1 MGIFNKVPEFR
12 FMSKRFI
19 AFALSALVIAAG
31 IFAFFAKGFNLGIDF
46 TGGTMIEAAFKEP
59 TRVGELRNRL
69 SSVGMGSAII
79 QAVGTEGNKFF
90 IKTLTVVEEA
100 EMDKK
105 LDALDQ
111 VANSI
116 RRSLMSPDDL
126 ASLDSGRV
134 DLNNVAEKALEDFF
148 VSRGIPGDDS
158 KEAASAIIS
167 LRKRSE
173 SGLITDMSELDSL
186 QLKQRVMTQ
195 LREKAFLGDFTF
207 LSVES
212 VGPQVGKDLR
222 TKTILATAWV
232 LLGMLIYIG
241 FRFKFIF
248 GLAAVITL
256 LHDVLVCLAAIIF
269 FQIEMSLPVVAALLT
284 IVGYSLNDTIVIF
297 DRVRDNVKS
306 MRRQGAAEI
315 IDASIN
321 QTLSRTLVTSL
332 TTLIAVLCLFFLG
345 GEVIHTFSAVLIV
358 GVIVGTYSSIFQ
370 SCAWLMNWERY
381 FLGRKKKFANK

>member
-12 FMSKRFI
+12 FMNKRFI
-19 AFALSALVIAAG
+19 AFAISGLVIAAG
-31 IFAFFAKGFNLGIDF
+31 IAGFYAKGFNLGIDF
-46 TGGTMIEAAFKEP
+46 TGGTMIEVAFRE
-59 TRVGELRNRL
+59 TVNVAELRDRL
-69 SSVGMGSAII
+69 GSVGMGKAVI
-79 QAVGTEGNKFF
+79 QEVGSQGDKFF
-90 IKTLTVVEEA
+90 IKTLTVVKEE

-111 VANSI
+111 VADSI
-116 RRSLMSPDDL
+116 RRALMSAEDL
-126 ASLDSGRV
+126 KSMESGRI
-134 DLNNVAEKALEDFF
+134 DLNNIAEKALEDFF
-148 VSRGIPGDDS
+148 VSRGIPGDDA
-158 KEAASAIIS
+158 KEGATALIA

-173 SGLITDMSELDSL
+173 TGLIGDMSELEGIG
-186 QLKQRVMTQ
+186 LKNRLLTQ

-222 TKTILATAWV
+222 TKTTLATVWV

-241 FRFKFIF
+241 FRFKFVY
-248 GLAAVITL
+248 GLAAVVTL
-256 LHDVLVCLAAIIF
+256 THDVLVCLSAIIF

-306 MRRQGAAEI
+306 MRKKNAMEI
-315 IDASIN
+315 IDTSIN

-332 TTLIAVLCLFFLG
+332 TTLITVLCLFFLG
-345 GEVIHTFSAVLIV
+345 GEVIHTFSATLIV
-358 GVIVGTYSSIFQ
+358 GIIVGTYSSVFQ

-381 FLGRKKKFANK
+381 FLGRKKNIRK

>member
-19 AFALSALVIAAG
+19 AFALSGLVIVAG
-31 IFAFFAKGFNLGIDF
+31 IFAFFTKGFNLGIDF
-46 TGGTMIEAAFKEP
+46 TGGTMIEVAFKAP
-59 TRVGELRNRL
+59 TRVGELRDRL
-69 SSVGMGSAII
+69 SRVGMGGATI
-79 QAVGTEGNKFF
+79 QAVGSEGNKFF
-90 IKTLTVVEEA
+90 IKTLTVVEEE

-126 ASLDSGRV
+126 AALDSGRI
-134 DLNNVAEKALEDFF
+134 DLNNAAEKALEDFF
-148 VSRGIPGDDS
+148 VSQGISGDDG
-158 KEAASAIIS
+158 KEAASALIS
-167 LRKRSE
+167 VRKRSE
-173 SGLITDMSELDSL
+173 TGLITDMSELDAL
-186 QLKQRVMTQ
+186 DLKQRVRTQ

-222 TKTILATAWV
+222 TKTILATVWV

-241 FRFKFIF
+241 FRFKFIY

-256 LHDVLVCLAAIIF
+256 LHDVLVCLGAIIF

-284 IVGYSLNDTIVIF
+284 IVGYSLNDTIVVF

-315 IDASIN
+315 IDASVN

-358 GVIVGTYSSIFQ
+358 GVVVGTYSSIFQ
-370 SCAWLMNWERY
+370 SCAWLVNWERH
-381 FLGRKKKFANK
+381 FLGGKKKFANK